1 VGTLAIEVLLGGGA
15 FDAHDVA
22 LTAGLLGVF
31 AVSIPFES
39 ATHLLSRAIYATRH
53 TLLQVLSSL
62 GGFAVTI
69 GVTLSLAPRL
79 GVTAI
84 PIGFAAGMVVRVIL
98 LSASL
103 AWRLGRWNDAQ
114 TLGRTTTNRSSRSG

>member
-1 VGTLAIEVLLGGGA
+1 
-15 FDAHDVA
+15 VA

-84 PIGFAAGMVVRVIL
+84 PIGFAAGMGVRVIL